1 MRINDKKVDTRHERP
16 TVLGPTAL
24 LLYFVND
31 GQYADPYAISGVSIF
46 AASNNQ
52 SPSSVITAEGEIDSD
67 ATSNILMH
75 FCNSA
80 ALTTDAAFNVSNYT
94 PDVTGT
100 CSGIYRLKEGQYA
113 CVLLNNETLLPSG
126 AFNLSGPDPEPGA
139 EPYPTVIENKVSG
152 TGTYIDV
159 WSVMR
164 AAGSNLDAI
173 INEFTL
179 TEDRFFGITEPLL
192 FRVNTRLENNH
203 LVLGSKVDLKF
214 VNEFTLENAN
224 VDRSIV
230 NLFKESLVM
239 DPMIEI
245 VKKNTDRNLP
255 ARVTVSGYSDTSGY
269 MDTTSENTAIFT
281 FDTDALKTHQEL
293 LDGNLGSLTGTYA
306 VRLKFTALNQTII
319 SDDMAFIIR

>member
-24 LLYFVND
+24 ILYFVND
-31 GQYADPYAISGVSIF
+31 GQYQDPYAISGVSIF
-46 AASNNQ
+46 AASDNQ
-52 SPSSVITAEGEIDSD
+52 SPSSVVTADGEIDPAVTGSV
-67 ATSNILMH
+67 LMH
-75 FCNSA
+75 FSAPGVVTDNS
-80 ALTTDAAFNVSNYT
+80 LYDASNYNANFNSSSVYKL
-94 PDVTGT
+94 DTG
-100 CSGIYRLKEGQYA
+100 KFA
-113 CVLLNNETLLPSG
+113 CVLLDNTTLPSG
-126 AFNLSGPDPEPGA
+126 IFNLSGQTGID
-139 EPYPTVIENKVSG
+139 NRVSS
-152 TGTYIDV
+152 TGKYIDV
-159 WSVMR
+159 WTVQR
-164 AAGSNLDAI
+164 ANGSDLDTI
-173 INEFTL
+173 INDFTL

-255 ARVTVSGYSDTSGY
+255 SRVTVSGYTDTSGY
-269 MDTTSENTAIFT
+269 MDVTSENTAIFT
-281 FDTDALKTHQEL
+281 FDTDALKTHAEVVA
-293 LDGNLGSLTGTYA
+293 GNLGSLTGTYA
-306 VRLKFTALNQTII
+306 VRLKFTALNQTIV
-319 SDDMAFIIR
+319 SDDLGFIIR

>member
-1 MRINDKKVDTRHERP
+1 MRINNNKVDTRHQRP

-46 AASNNQ
+46 AASDNE
-52 SPSSVITAEGEIDSD
+52 SPSSVVTSDGEIDS
-67 ATSNILMH
+67 AVTGNVLMH
-75 FCNSA
+75 FSNSA
-80 ALTTDAAFNVSNYT
+80 ALTTDRAFDASNYNANSFA
-94 PDVTGT
+94 
-100 CSGIYRLKEGQYA
+100 SGIYKLDTGQYA
-113 CVLLNNETLLPSG
+113 SVLLDNTTLPNG
-126 AFNLSGPDPEPGA
+126 VFNLSGDQ
-139 EPYPTVIENKVSG
+139 TILNRVSG
-152 TGTYIDV
+152 TGKYIDV
-159 WSVMR
+159 WTVQR
-164 AAGSNLDAI
+164 ADGSNLDTI
-173 INEFTL
+173 INDFTL

-245 VKKNTDRNLP
+245 VKKNSDRNLP
-255 ARVTVSGYSDTSGY
+255 SRVTVSGYTDTSGY
-269 MDTTSENTAIFT
+269 MDVTSENTAIFT
-281 FDTDALKTHQEL
+281 FDTDALKTHAEVVA
-293 LDGNLGSLTGTYA
+293 GNLGSLTGTYVA
-306 VRLKFTALNQTII
+306 RLKFTALNQTIV
-319 SDDMAFIIR
+319 SDDLGFIIR